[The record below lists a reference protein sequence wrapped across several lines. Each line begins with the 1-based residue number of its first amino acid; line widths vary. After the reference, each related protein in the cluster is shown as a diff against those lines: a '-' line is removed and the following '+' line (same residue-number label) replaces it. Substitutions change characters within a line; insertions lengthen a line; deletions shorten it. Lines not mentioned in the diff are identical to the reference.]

1 MNLRYGK
8 ADENVLKRSVA
19 DVILHEGQKSGT
31 GQSSHIKNGKSS
43 DGRGFVPSSDSLSDD
58 AAEKTKTGIS
68 VLTLSEKNAGGL
80 AVVRAVNSLAAEK
93 IRARVFCPVILLPPG
108 TQEEKLRE
116 IMSQICSAAF
126 SLDVEVRP
134 GHIEVTDAVTR
145 PVITGSASGTFFSN
159 PEQKPPGNKS
169 SEQASPG
176 QKPPGNK
183 SPGQVS
189 PGQKPPG
196 NKSPE
201 QVSPVQKSSGQAS
214 PEQFSGKVPQGKKEK
229 TGPEIVAA
237 GWIGM
242 EGTLILTADCRERMR
257 KRFPASLLAR
267 TDLPPEELSVLK
279 AAEIAAAEGAGHMVN
294 LSDGGFMAGLWELS
308 KKAERGLD
316 IDLKKVP
323 ILQETIE
330 ITEFAGV
337 NPYLM
342 KSEGCLL
349 ITARD
354 GDRMAEHLMEEG
366 IFASKIGFLN
376 DTKDKIIRNGD
387 EIRHLDRPQ
396 TDSLAMYFF
405 TS

>member
-159 PEQKPPGNKS
+159 PEQKSPGNKS

-176 QKPPGNK
+176 QKP
-183 SPGQVS
+183 Q
-189 PGQKPPG
+189 G

-308 KKAERGLD
+308 KKTERGLD

-323 ILQETIE
+323 LLQETIE

-354 GDRMAEHLMEEG
+354 GDRMAERLMEEG

>member
-80 AVVRAVNSLAAEK
+80 AVIRAVNSLAAEK

-242 EGTLILTADCRERMR
+242 EGTLILTADCRERLR

-267 TDLPPEELSVLK
+267 TDIPPEELSVLK

>member
-80 AVVRAVNSLAAEK
+80 AVVRAVNSLAAER

-126 SLDVEVRP
+126 SLNVEVRP

-169 SEQASPG
+169 SEQA
-176 QKPPGNK
+176 
-183 SPGQVS
+183 S

-308 KKAERGLD
+308 KKTERGLD

>member
-31 GQSSHIKNGKSS
+31 GQSPHIKNGSS
-43 DGRGFVPSSDSLSDD
+43 ADRKRFVPSSDPLSDD
-58 AAEKTKTGIS
+58 AAEKTKMGTG

-159 PEQKPPGNKS
+159 PEQKSPGNKS
-169 SEQASPG
+169 SEQ
-176 QKPPGNK
+176 
-183 SPGQVS
+183 VS
-189 PGQKPPG
+189 SGQKPPG

-201 QVSPVQKSSGQAS
+201 QVSPGQKFSEKKSSGQAS

-242 EGTLILTADCRERMR
+242 EGTLILTADCRERLR

-267 TDLPPEELSVLK
+267 TDIPPEELSVLK

-323 ILQETIE
+323 LLQETIE

-354 GDRMAEHLMEEG
+354 GDRMAERLMEEG

>member
-159 PEQKPPGNKS
+159 PEQKSPGNKS

-176 QKPPGNK
+176 QKP
-183 SPGQVS
+183 Q
-189 PGQKPPG
+189 G

-308 KKAERGLD
+308 KKTERGLD

-354 GDRMAEHLMEEG
+354 GDRMAERLMEEG

>member
-169 SEQASPG
+169 SEQASP
-176 QKPPGNK
+176 
-183 SPGQVS
+183 V
-189 PGQKPPG
+189 QKPPG

>member
-31 GQSSHIKNGKSS
+31 GQSPHIKNGSS
-43 DGRGFVPSSDSLSDD
+43 ADGKRFVPSSDSLSDD
-58 AAEKTKTGIS
+58 AAEKTKMGTG

-159 PEQKPPGNKS
+159 PEQEPPGNKS
-169 SEQASPG
+169 SEQA
-176 QKPPGNK
+176 
-183 SPGQVS
+183 S

-242 EGTLILTADCRERMR
+242 EGTLILTADCRERLR

-267 TDLPPEELSVLK
+267 TDIPPEELSVLK

-323 ILQETIE
+323 LLQETIE

-354 GDRMAEHLMEEG
+354 GDRMAERLMEEG

>member
-31 GQSSHIKNGKSS
+31 GQSPHIKNGSS
-43 DGRGFVPSSDSLSDD
+43 ADGNRFVPSLDSLSDD

-159 PEQKPPGNKS
+159 PEQKSPGNKS
-169 SEQASPG
+169 SE
-176 QKPPGNK
+176 
-183 SPGQVS
+183 QVS

-201 QVSPVQKSSGQAS
+201 QVYPVQKSSGQAS

-279 AAEIAAAEGAGHMVN
+279 AAEIAAAEGAGYMVN

-323 ILQETIE
+323 LLQETIE

-354 GDRMAEHLMEEG
+354 GDRMAERLMEEG

>member
-31 GQSSHIKNGKSS
+31 GQSPHIKNGSS
-43 DGRGFVPSSDSLSDD
+43 ADRKRFVPSSDSLSDD
-58 AAEKTKTGIS
+58 AAEKTKMGTG

-159 PEQKPPGNKS
+159 PEQKSPGNKS
-169 SEQASPG
+169 SEQ
-176 QKPPGNK
+176 
-183 SPGQVS
+183 VS
-189 PGQKPPG
+189 PGQKSSE
-196 NKSPE
+196 K
-201 QVSPVQKSSGQAS
+201 KSSGQAS
-214 PEQFSGKVPQGKKEK
+214 PEQFSGKVPLGKKEK

-242 EGTLILTADCRERMR
+242 EGTLILTADCRERLR

-267 TDLPPEELSVLK
+267 TDIPPEELSVLK

-323 ILQETIE
+323 LLQETIE

-354 GDRMAEHLMEEG
+354 GDRMAERLMEEG

-396 TDSLAMYFF
+396 TDSLVLSEYEK
-405 TS
+405 

>member
-31 GQSSHIKNGKSS
+31 GQSPHIKNGSS
-43 DGRGFVPSSDSLSDD
+43 ADRKRFVPSSDSLSDD
-58 AAEKTKTGIS
+58 AAEKTKMGTG

-126 SLDVEVRP
+126 SLDVEVRA

-145 PVITGSASGTFFSN
+145 PVITGSASGTSFSN
-159 PEQKPPGNKS
+159 PEQKSSGNKS
-169 SEQASPG
+169 SEQ
-176 QKPPGNK
+176 
-183 SPGQVS
+183 VS
-189 PGQKPPG
+189 PGQKSPG

-201 QVSPVQKSSGQAS
+201 RVSPGQKSSGQVF
-214 PEQFSGKVPQGKKEK
+214 PEQFSGKVSKEK
-229 TGPEIVAA
+229 REKMGPEIVAA

-242 EGTLILTADCRERMR
+242 EGTLILTADCRERLR

-267 TDLPPEELSVLK
+267 TDIPPEELSVLK

-323 ILQETIE
+323 LLQETIE

-354 GDRMAEHLMEEG
+354 GDRMAERLMEEG

>member
-31 GQSSHIKNGKSS
+31 GQSPHIKNGSS
-43 DGRGFVPSSDSLSDD
+43 ADGNRFVPSSDSLSDD

-183 SPGQVS
+183 SPERFCGT
-189 PGQKPPG
+189 
-196 NKSPE
+196 
-201 QVSPVQKSSGQAS
+201 
-214 PEQFSGKVPQGKKEK
+214 VPQGKKEK

-308 KKAERGLD
+308 KKTERGLD

-330 ITEFAGV
+330 ITEFARV

-354 GDRMAEHLMEEG
+354 GDGMAERLMEEG

>member
-31 GQSSHIKNGKSS
+31 GQSPHIKNGSS
-43 DGRGFVPSSDSLSDD
+43 ADRKRFVPSSDSLSDD
-58 AAEKTKTGIS
+58 AAEKTKMGTG

-169 SEQASPG
+169 SEQASP
-176 QKPPGNK
+176 
-183 SPGQVS
+183 V
-189 PGQKPPG
+189 QKPPG

-201 QVSPVQKSSGQAS
+201 QVSPEKKSS
-214 PEQFSGKVPQGKKEK
+214 K
-229 TGPEIVAA
+229 
-237 GWIGM
+237 
-242 EGTLILTADCRERMR
+242 
-257 KRFPASLLAR
+257 
-267 TDLPPEELSVLK
+267 
-279 AAEIAAAEGAGHMVN
+279 
-294 LSDGGFMAGLWELS
+294 
-308 KKAERGLD
+308 
-316 IDLKKVP
+316 
-323 ILQETIE
+323 
-330 ITEFAGV
+330 
-337 NPYLM
+337 
-342 KSEGCLL
+342 
-349 ITARD
+349 
-354 GDRMAEHLMEEG
+354 
-366 IFASKIGFLN
+366 
-376 DTKDKIIRNGD
+376 
-387 EIRHLDRPQ
+387 
-396 TDSLAMYFF
+396 
-405 TS
+405 

>member
-80 AVVRAVNSLAAEK
+80 AVIRAVNSLAAEK

-176 QKPPGNK
+176 QKP
-183 SPGQVS
+183 Q
-189 PGQKPPG
+189 G

-308 KKAERGLD
+308 KKTERGLD

-354 GDRMAEHLMEEG
+354 GDRMAERLMEEG

>member
-31 GQSSHIKNGKSS
+31 GQSPHIKNGSS
-43 DGRGFVPSSDSLSDD
+43 ADRKRFVPSSDSLSDD
-58 AAEKTKTGIS
+58 AAEKTKMGTG

-145 PVITGSASGTFFSN
+145 PVITGSASGTFFSS
-159 PEQKPPGNKS
+159 PEQKSPENKS
-169 SEQASPG
+169 PEQVSSG

-183 SPGQVS
+183 FPEQVS
-189 PGQKPPG
+189 PGQKSSE
-196 NKSPE
+196 K
-201 QVSPVQKSSGQAS
+201 KSSGQAS

-242 EGTLILTADCRERMR
+242 EGTLILTADCRERLR

-267 TDLPPEELSVLK
+267 TDIPPEELSVLK

-323 ILQETIE
+323 LLQETIE

-354 GDRMAEHLMEEG
+354 GDRMAERLMEEG

>member
-1 MNLRYGK
+1 M
-8 ADENVLKRSVA
+8 
-19 DVILHEGQKSGT
+19 GT
-31 GQSSHIKNGKSS
+31 G
-43 DGRGFVPSSDSLSDD
+43 
-58 AAEKTKTGIS
+58 

-183 SPGQVS
+183 SPERFCGTVS
-189 PGQKPPG
+189 
-196 NKSPE
+196 
-201 QVSPVQKSSGQAS
+201 
-214 PEQFSGKVPQGKKEK
+214 QGKKEK

-308 KKAERGLD
+308 KKTERGLD

-354 GDRMAEHLMEEG
+354 GDRMAERLMEEG

>member
-1 MNLRYGK
+1 M
-8 ADENVLKRSVA
+8 
-19 DVILHEGQKSGT
+19 
-31 GQSSHIKNGKSS
+31 
-43 DGRGFVPSSDSLSDD
+43 
-58 AAEKTKTGIS
+58 
-68 VLTLSEKNAGGL
+68 
-80 AVVRAVNSLAAEK
+80 
-93 IRARVFCPVILLPPG
+93 
-108 TQEEKLRE
+108 
-116 IMSQICSAAF
+116 
-126 SLDVEVRP
+126 
-134 GHIEVTDAVTR
+134 
-145 PVITGSASGTFFSN
+145 
-159 PEQKPPGNKS
+159 
-169 SEQASPG
+169 
-176 QKPPGNK
+176 
-183 SPGQVS
+183 
-189 PGQKPPG
+189 
-196 NKSPE
+196 
-201 QVSPVQKSSGQAS
+201 
-214 PEQFSGKVPQGKKEK
+214 
-229 TGPEIVAA
+229 AA

-242 EGTLILTADCRERMR
+242 EGTLILTADCRERLR

-267 TDLPPEELSVLK
+267 TDISPEELSVLK

-323 ILQETIE
+323 LLQETIE

-354 GDRMAEHLMEEG
+354 GDRMAERLMEEG

>member
-31 GQSSHIKNGKSS
+31 GQSPHIKNGSS
-43 DGRGFVPSSDSLSDD
+43 ADRKRFVPSSDSLSDD
-58 AAEKTKTGIS
+58 AAEKTKMGTG

-169 SEQASPG
+169 SEQASP
-176 QKPPGNK
+176 
-183 SPGQVS
+183 V
-189 PGQKPPG
+189 QKPPG

-201 QVSPVQKSSGQAS
+201 QVSPEKKSSGQAS

-242 EGTLILTADCRERMR
+242 EGTLILTADCRERLR

-267 TDLPPEELSVLK
+267 TDIPPEELSVLK

-323 ILQETIE
+323 LLQETIE

-354 GDRMAEHLMEEG
+354 GDRMAERLMEEG
-366 IFASKIGFLN
+366 IFATKIGFLN

>member
-183 SPGQVS
+183 SPEQVS
-189 PGQKPPG
+189 PGQKSSE
-196 NKSPE
+196 K
-201 QVSPVQKSSGQAS
+201 KSSGQAS

>member
-43 DGRGFVPSSDSLSDD
+43 DGRVFVPSSDSLSDD

-80 AVVRAVNSLAAEK
+80 AVVRAVNSLAAER

-159 PEQKPPGNKS
+159 PEQKS
-169 SEQASPG
+169 
-176 QKPPGNK
+176 PGNK

-201 QVSPVQKSSGQAS
+201 QVYPVQKSSGQAS

-229 TGPEIVAA
+229 MGPEIVAA

-279 AAEIAAAEGAGHMVN
+279 AAEIAVAEGAGHMVN

-308 KKAERGLD
+308 KKTERGLD

-354 GDRMAEHLMEEG
+354 GDRMAERLMEEG

>member
-169 SEQASPG
+169 
-176 QKPPGNK
+176 
-183 SPGQVS
+183 
-189 PGQKPPG
+189 
-196 NKSPE
+196 PE

-323 ILQETIE
+323 LLQETIE

-354 GDRMAEHLMEEG
+354 GDRMAERLMEEG

>member
-31 GQSSHIKNGKSS
+31 GQSPHIKNGSS
-43 DGRGFVPSSDSLSDD
+43 ADGKRFVPSSDSLSDD
-58 AAEKTKTGIS
+58 AAEKTKMGTG

-169 SEQASPG
+169 SEQASP
-176 QKPPGNK
+176 
-183 SPGQVS
+183 V
-189 PGQKPPG
+189 QKPPG

-201 QVSPVQKSSGQAS
+201 QVSPEKKSSGQAS

-242 EGTLILTADCRERMR
+242 EGTLILTADCRERLR

-267 TDLPPEELSVLK
+267 TDIPPEELSVLK

-323 ILQETIE
+323 LLQETIE

-349 ITARD
+349 ITARN
-354 GDRMAEHLMEEG
+354 GDRMAERLMEEG

>member
-31 GQSSHIKNGKSS
+31 GQSPHIKNGSS
-43 DGRGFVPSSDSLSDD
+43 ADRKRFVPSSDSLSDD
-58 AAEKTKTGIS
+58 AAEKTKMGTG

-169 SEQASPG
+169 SEQASP
-176 QKPPGNK
+176 
-183 SPGQVS
+183 V
-189 PGQKPPG
+189 QKPPG

-201 QVSPVQKSSGQAS
+201 QVSPEKKSSGQAS
-214 PEQFSGKVPQGKKEK
+214 PEQFSGKVPLGKKEK

-242 EGTLILTADCRERMR
+242 EGTLILTADCRERLR

-267 TDLPPEELSVLK
+267 TDIPPEELSVLK

-323 ILQETIE
+323 LLQETIE

-354 GDRMAEHLMEEG
+354 GDRMAERLMEEG

>member
-1 MNLRYGK
+1 M
-8 ADENVLKRSVA
+8 
-19 DVILHEGQKSGT
+19 
-31 GQSSHIKNGKSS
+31 
-43 DGRGFVPSSDSLSDD
+43 
-58 AAEKTKTGIS
+58 
-68 VLTLSEKNAGGL
+68 
-80 AVVRAVNSLAAEK
+80 VRAVNSLAAEK
-93 IRARVFCPVILLPPG
+93 IRARVFCPVILFPPG

-169 SEQASPG
+169 SEQASP
-176 QKPPGNK
+176 
-183 SPGQVS
+183 V
-189 PGQKPPG
+189 QKPPG

-201 QVSPVQKSSGQAS
+201 QVSPVQKSSEKKSSGQAS

-242 EGTLILTADCRERMR
+242 EGTLILTADCRERLR

-267 TDLPPEELSVLK
+267 TDIPPEELSVLK

-323 ILQETIE
+323 LLQETIE

-349 ITARD
+349 ITARN
-354 GDRMAEHLMEEG
+354 GDRMAERLMEEG

>member
-31 GQSSHIKNGKSS
+31 GQSPHIKNGSS
-43 DGRGFVPSSDSLSDD
+43 ADRKRFVPSSDSLSDD
-58 AAEKTKTGIS
+58 AAEKTKMGTG

-80 AVVRAVNSLAAEK
+80 TVVRAVNSLAAEK

-169 SEQASPG
+169 SEQASP
-176 QKPPGNK
+176 
-183 SPGQVS
+183 V
-189 PGQKPPG
+189 QKPPG

-201 QVSPVQKSSGQAS
+201 QVSPEKKSSGQAS

-242 EGTLILTADCRERMR
+242 EGTLILTADCRERLR

-267 TDLPPEELSVLK
+267 TDIPPEELSVLK

-323 ILQETIE
+323 LLQETIE

-354 GDRMAEHLMEEG
+354 GDRMAERLMEEG

>member
-80 AVVRAVNSLAAEK
+80 AVIRAVNSLAAEK

-183 SPGQVS
+183 SP
-189 PGQKPPG
+189 
-196 NKSPE
+196 E
-201 QVSPVQKSSGQAS
+201 R
-214 PEQFSGKVPQGKKEK
+214 FCGKVPQGKKEK

-308 KKAERGLD
+308 KKTERGLD

>member
-31 GQSSHIKNGKSS
+31 GQSPHIKNGSS
-43 DGRGFVPSSDSLSDD
+43 ADGKRFVPSSDSLSDD
-58 AAEKTKTGIS
+58 AAEKTKMGTG

-169 SEQASPG
+169 SEQASP
-176 QKPPGNK
+176 
-183 SPGQVS
+183 V
-189 PGQKPPG
+189 QKPPG

-201 QVSPVQKSSGQAS
+201 QVSPGQKSSEKKSSGQAS

-242 EGTLILTADCRERMR
+242 EGTLILTADCRERLR

-267 TDLPPEELSVLK
+267 TDIPPEELSVLK

-323 ILQETIE
+323 LLQETIE

-354 GDRMAEHLMEEG
+354 GDRMAERLMEEG
-366 IFASKIGFLN
+366 IFATKIGFLN

>member
-31 GQSSHIKNGKSS
+31 GQSPHIKNGSS
-43 DGRGFVPSSDSLSDD
+43 ADRKRFVPSSDSLSDD
-58 AAEKTKTGIS
+58 AAEKTKMGTG

-169 SEQASPG
+169 SEQASP
-176 QKPPGNK
+176 
-183 SPGQVS
+183 V
-189 PGQKPPG
+189 QKPPG

-201 QVSPVQKSSGQAS
+201 QVSPEKKSSGQAS

-242 EGTLILTADCRERMR
+242 EGTLILTADCRERLR

-267 TDLPPEELSVLK
+267 TDIPPEELSVLK

-323 ILQETIE
+323 LLQETIE

-354 GDRMAEHLMEEG
+354 GDRMAERLMEEG

>member
-31 GQSSHIKNGKSS
+31 GQSPHIKNGSS
-43 DGRGFVPSSDSLSDD
+43 ADGKRFVPSSDSLSDD
-58 AAEKTKTGIS
+58 AAEKTKMGTG

-169 SEQASPG
+169 SEQASP
-176 QKPPGNK
+176 
-183 SPGQVS
+183 V
-189 PGQKPPG
+189 QKPPG

-201 QVSPVQKSSGQAS
+201 QVSPEKKSSGQAS

-242 EGTLILTADCRERMR
+242 EGTLILTADCRERLR

-267 TDLPPEELSVLK
+267 TDIPPEELSVLK

-323 ILQETIE
+323 LLQETIE

-354 GDRMAEHLMEEG
+354 GDRMAERLMEEG

>member
-1 MNLRYGK
+1 M
-8 ADENVLKRSVA
+8 
-19 DVILHEGQKSGT
+19 
-31 GQSSHIKNGKSS
+31 
-43 DGRGFVPSSDSLSDD
+43 
-58 AAEKTKTGIS
+58 
-68 VLTLSEKNAGGL
+68 
-80 AVVRAVNSLAAEK
+80 VRAVNSLAAEK

-183 SPGQVS
+183 SP
-189 PGQKPPG
+189 
-196 NKSPE
+196 E
-201 QVSPVQKSSGQAS
+201 R
-214 PEQFSGKVPQGKKEK
+214 FCGKVPQGKKEK
-229 TGPEIVAA
+229 KGPDIVAA

-308 KKAERGLD
+308 KKTERGLD

>member
-1 MNLRYGK
+1 M
-8 ADENVLKRSVA
+8 
-19 DVILHEGQKSGT
+19 
-31 GQSSHIKNGKSS
+31 
-43 DGRGFVPSSDSLSDD
+43 
-58 AAEKTKTGIS
+58 
-68 VLTLSEKNAGGL
+68 
-80 AVVRAVNSLAAEK
+80 VRAVNSLAAEK
-93 IRARVFCPVILLPPG
+93 IRARVFCHVILLPPG

-169 SEQASPG
+169 
-176 QKPPGNK
+176 
-183 SPGQVS
+183 
-189 PGQKPPG
+189 
-196 NKSPE
+196 PE
-201 QVSPVQKSSGQAS
+201 QVSPEKKSSGQAS
-214 PEQFSGKVPQGKKEK
+214 PEQFSGKVPLGKKEK

-242 EGTLILTADCRERMR
+242 EGTLILTADCRERLR

-267 TDLPPEELSVLK
+267 TDIPPEELSVLK

-323 ILQETIE
+323 LLQETIE

-354 GDRMAEHLMEEG
+354 GDRMAERLMEEG